1 METKLLFGA
10 SIPEFDLNTID
21 DPSNHNSG
29 HYFLLN
35 DDDGRRKAS
44 ERMLV
49 RLNKSAVWDKFV
61 QRNGNS
67 LTFQQTAVDEYLKD
81 DEYFRELLALLI
93 MFTCGMSGRGTE
105 MTSLRYMNT
114 MDGDRNIT
122 IEGGQFMLVTEY
134 HKSQAM
140 MDESKVHWNRDC
152 VNIR

>member
-1 METKLLFGA
+1 MESKLLFGA
-10 SIPEFDLNTID
+10 TIPEFDMNVVD

-29 HYFLLN
+29 HYFVLN
-35 DDDGRRKAS
+35 DDDGRCKAS

-61 QRNGNS
+61 QRDGNS

-105 MTSLRYMNT
+105 MSSLRYMNT

-140 MDESKVHWNRDC
+140 MDELKVRWNRDSA
-152 VNIR
+152 NIR